1 MRHTKALLTLAVLG
15 LGTPAPGQGRA
26 DLVLLDAPR
35 GAWLATVKEG
45 AAVTVLEE
53 RDGWRRVRVEGWTM
67 APAGAPPDVS
77 VQPPPAGPSALPGAA
92 PTGAR
97 VRGVLAPDIR
107 SGGSAGANL
116 LVLLVRESA
125 ALLADHRRAGEDCRA
140 RVGDKDREIEGLRTD
155 LEGALN
161 SSDNFREATTRNDR
175 TRTRLRA
182 AERERQLIVQEC
194 RGKAQDI
201 FERAAVQRAISD
213 GGGRFEFEG
222 VEPGRYGVVALEPS
236 GERPRSWTFECLIA
250 GAEARVL
257 DPSADR
263 AGFEADWGL
272 R

>member
-1 MRHTKALLTLAVLG
+1 MRHTKTFLALALLG
-15 LGTPAPGQGRA
+15 LWAPAPGQGRA
-26 DLVLLDAPR
+26 DLVLLDSPR
-35 GAWLATVKEG
+35 GGWLATVKQD

-53 RDGWRRVRVEGWTM
+53 RGGWRRVRVEGWTM
-67 APAGAPPDVS
+67 APADAPPDAP
-77 VQPPPAGPSALPGAA
+77 VQPPPAPPSAPTGAA
-92 PTGAR
+92 PSGAR

-107 SGGSAGANL
+107 SGGPAGANL
-116 LVLLVRESA
+116 LVLLVRESD
-125 ALLADHRRAGEDCRA
+125 ALLADHRRAGEECRA
-140 RVGDKDREIEGLRTD
+140 RVGDKDREIEGLRAD
-155 LEGALN
+155 LERALN
-161 SSDNFREATTRNDR
+161 SSDNFREAATRNDR
-175 TRTRLRA
+175 TRTRLRT
-182 AERERQLIVQEC
+182 AEHERQAIVQEC

-236 GERPRSWTFECLIA
+236 GERPRSWSFECLVA

-257 DPSADR
+257 DPAADR

>member
-1 MRHTKALLTLAVLG
+1 MRHTKALLALALLG

-67 APAGAPPDVS
+67 TPSGAPPDVS
-77 VQPPPAGPSALPGAA
+77 VQPRSSQPSAPAGIAPS
-92 PTGAR
+92 GAR
-97 VRGVLAPDIR
+97 VRGILAPDIR

-116 LVLLVRESA
+116 LVLLVRESD
-125 ALLADHRRAGEDCRA
+125 ALLAEHRRAGEDCRA
-140 RVGDKDREIEGLRTD
+140 RVGDKDGEIEGLRTD
-155 LEGALN
+155 LERSLN
-161 SSDNFREATTRNDR
+161 SSDNFREAATHNDR
-175 TRTRLRA
+175 TKTRLKA

-213 GGGRFEFEG
+213 ASGRFEFEG
-222 VEPGRYGVVALEPS
+222 VEPGRYDVIALEPS
-236 GERPRSWTFECLIA
+236 GERARSWSFGCLIA
-250 GAEARVL
+250 GAGARVL
-257 DPSADR
+257 DPAADR
-263 AGFEADWGL
+263 AGFEVDWGL